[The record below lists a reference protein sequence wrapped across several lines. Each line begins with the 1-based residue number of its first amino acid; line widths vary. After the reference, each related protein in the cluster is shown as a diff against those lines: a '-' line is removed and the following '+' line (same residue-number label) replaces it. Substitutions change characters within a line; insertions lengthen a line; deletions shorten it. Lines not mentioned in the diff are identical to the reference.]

1 MCSVGGTSYQDSKF
15 CLETLIAHNGSS
27 LWSLGINNFLKS
39 GDTAGE
45 IEIESAKVE

>member
-1 MCSVGGTSYQDSKF
+1 MGLVSQDSKF
-15 CLETLIAHNGSS
+15 CLETLRAHNGSS

-45 IEIESAKVE
+45 IEIESTKVE